1 MVKKRIYQV
10 AREYHLSSEALVSML
25 KEMGF
30 EVKGHMSTVTEEMAK
45 RVSKRFE
52 EQKESF
58 RQEIKRKKEAAEI
71 RKPEQKKPEQK
82 KVAKTAGAGKKKKK
96 WKETAPRFRKAKERF
111 RREKRTVDRRVVAE
125 NIRKTLAKIETPSPK
140 LKKRKTKT
148 HHPGEIEE
156 ERTIIKVSEF
166 ISVAELAQQMDV
178 NISTLIAKC
187 LEMGLVVSINQRL
200 DMDTIVMVAD
210 EFGFEVEALAEFAE
224 DILEEEEGIEDQSQL
239 VPRPPVVT
247 VMGHVDHGKTSL
259 LDYIRKS
266 NIIAGEKGGITQ
278 HIGAYE
284 VQLEEG
290 KITFLD
296 TPGHEAFTAMRARG
310 AQITDIV
317 VLVVAADAHVMP
329 QTVEAIDHAR
339 AAGVPM
345 IVAINKIDLPTA
357 NPDRIKQE
365 LTDRGLLSEEWGG
378 KIMMVEVSAK
388 TGQGVDNLLE
398 AIVLE
403 AELLDLKA
411 NPTKRAKGTIIE
423 AKLDRGR
430 GPMATVLVKEGTL
443 VATNTF
449 VTGLYSGRVRGM
461 FDERGSSIS
470 EAGPAVPVQ
479 ILGLEGVPQAGDS
492 FFVVSSEQ
500 QARSISQK
508 RQLLSREQEHRKV
521 KRLTLT
527 DLAQQIKEGEVKQL
541 PLIIKG
547 DVDGSVEALSDALMQ
562 LSTEEVSV
570 NIIHRGVGAVSESD
584 VLLAVASNAVII
596 GFHVRPDARA
606 RELAV
611 QEQVNIKFYQIIYD
625 VVTDVKGL
633 LSGLLTPQVEER
645 ILGIV
650 SVRQVFRVPKLG
662 AIGGCFVQSGLITRG
677 AAVRVLRD
685 SIAIYEGTISS
696 LKRFKEDVKE
706 VQAGY
711 ECGAGIQGFN
721 DLKDND
727 TFEIFET
734 VETPRD
740 IDQVKK

>member
-1 MVKKRIYQV
+1 LAKKRIYQV

-96 WKETAPRFRKAKERF
+96 WKETAPKFRKAKERS

-140 LKKRKTKT
+140 LKKRRTKT
-148 HHPGEIEE
+148 HRPGEIEE

-224 DILEEEEGIEDQSQL
+224 DILEEEGIEDQSQL

-259 LDYIRKS
+259 LDYVRKS

-284 VQLEEG
+284 VQFEEG

-339 AAGVPM
+339 AAGVSM

-378 KIMMVEVSAK
+378 KTMMVEVSAK

-398 AIVLE
+398 AILLE

-411 NPTKRAKGTIIE
+411 NSTKRVKGTIIE

-443 VATNTF
+443 LATNTF
-449 VTGLYSGRVRGM
+449 VTGIYSGRVRGM
-461 FDERGSSIS
+461 FDERGASVS

-500 QARSISQK
+500 QARAISQK

-625 VVTDVKGL
+625 VVNDVKGL
-633 LSGLLTPQVEER
+633 L
-645 ILGIV
+645 
-650 SVRQVFRVPKLG
+650 F
-662 AIGGCFVQSGLITRG
+662 QSGLIRRG

>member
-1 MVKKRIYQV
+1 
-10 AREYHLSSEALVSML
+10 
-25 KEMGF
+25 
-30 EVKGHMSTVTEEMAK
+30 
-45 RVSKRFE
+45 
-52 EQKESF
+52 
-58 RQEIKRKKEAAEI
+58 
-71 RKPEQKKPEQK
+71 
-82 KVAKTAGAGKKKKK
+82 
-96 WKETAPRFRKAKERF
+96 
-111 RREKRTVDRRVVAE
+111 
-125 NIRKTLAKIETPSPK
+125 
-140 LKKRKTKT
+140 
-148 HHPGEIEE
+148 
-156 ERTIIKVSEF
+156 
-166 ISVAELAQQMDV
+166 
-178 NISTLIAKC
+178 
-187 LEMGLVVSINQRL
+187 
-200 DMDTIVMVAD
+200 
-210 EFGFEVEALAEFAE
+210 
-224 DILEEEEGIEDQSQL
+224 
-239 VPRPPVVT
+239 
-247 VMGHVDHGKTSL
+247 
-259 LDYIRKS
+259 
-266 NIIAGEKGGITQ
+266 
-278 HIGAYE
+278 
-284 VQLEEG
+284 
-290 KITFLD
+290 
-296 TPGHEAFTAMRARG
+296 
-310 AQITDIV
+310 
-317 VLVVAADAHVMP
+317 
-329 QTVEAIDHAR
+329 
-339 AAGVPM
+339 
-345 IVAINKIDLPTA
+345 
-357 NPDRIKQE
+357 
-365 LTDRGLLSEEWGG
+365 WGG